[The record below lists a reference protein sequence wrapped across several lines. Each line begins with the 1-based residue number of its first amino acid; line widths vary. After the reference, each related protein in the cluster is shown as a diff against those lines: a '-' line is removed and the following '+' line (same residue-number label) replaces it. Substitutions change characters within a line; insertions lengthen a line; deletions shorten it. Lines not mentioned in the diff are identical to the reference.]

1 VHRILATK
9 IQTCGLL
16 AINAMY
22 VHRPSDRYGGGE
34 AGDDGSE
41 LPSFCSWFRLMYR
54 FSSFIYTTY
63 MTVRKTVTS
72 STVVKNS
79 VYIFATAKRVMTES
93 SCIRIKEAINAVKIL
108 TSMRT
113 FKLQY

>member
-41 LPSFCSWFRLMYR
+41 LPSFCSWFRLM
-54 FSSFIYTTY
+54 
-63 MTVRKTVTS
+63 
-72 STVVKNS
+72 
-79 VYIFATAKRVMTES
+79 
-93 SCIRIKEAINAVKIL
+93 
-108 TSMRT
+108 
-113 FKLQY
+113 